1 MTTRAARGEVT
12 LKVGVDAHEA
22 GRGLA
27 ERSCAD
33 QSGATGRALSVLARP
48 GRQTWMVLM
57 STDDNKRV
65 VSEFV
70 RRCQD
75 EHDLGFADEVFH
87 PGFVNHYRP
96 EGRDIPS
103 TERPASGFQSF
114 YGALLQGFPD
124 ARMEINDQIAEADL
138 VATRKTLRG
147 THQGELWG
155 LAPTGNSIEFEF
167 IDIFRVA
174 DGKLI
179 EHWTSM
185 DLAALRSQMRTR
197 P

>member
-1 MTTRAARGEVT
+1 
-12 LKVGVDAHEA
+12 
-22 GRGLA
+22 
-27 ERSCAD
+27 
-33 QSGATGRALSVLARP
+33 
-48 GRQTWMVLM
+48 MVPM

-65 VSEFV
+65 VAEFV

-75 EHDLGFADEVFH
+75 EHDLDFADVVFH
-87 PGFVNHYRP
+87 PHFVNHYRP

-114 YGALLQGFPD
+114 YGSLLQGFPD
-124 ARMEINDQIAEADL
+124 ARMEINEQIAEGDL

-147 THQGELWG
+147 THRGELWG
-155 LAPTGNSIEFEF
+155 LAPSGNRVEFEF
-167 IDIFRVA
+167 LDIFRVA

-185 DLAALRSQMRTR
+185 DLAALRSQMLTR
-197 P
+197 PEI